1 MGKVQEI
8 YFYPL
13 YMSSK
18 LKSPAKKDSGN
29 SSKDPAWPIVI
40 VSLYALTEFFPQ
52 LQAVDVMGSQWLFA
66 ACLNLITLLLLF
78 KHGLKLPSDI
88 LRNGAVMVLGGFT
101 LIGGLSF
108 FAAFNA
114 VESLVTYCRFL
125 TMAIGFMN
133 VLLLIYYYPNT
144 IRKVIPVIAVVLVF
158 QSLYELAHF
167 LEGLQKRRTLDEI
180 IFSLKGNTGN
190 KNFLGAGILL
200 RIPFLLYFLLDKKF
214 AYRTVGSLGL
224 AVSASTLVMLN
235 SRSTILAFLVI
246 SLVFLM
252 YLLYSWKQE
261 TERRYLYSAGL
272 YMGILLSVYVITTS
286 TFSTAEKL
294 STKGSYGNVTE
305 RINSISFTNEG
316 SSGRV
321 RLWTSAIDFIA
332 KHPLTGGG
340 FGNWK
345 IHSIPYE
352 ATTIRGFGL
361 RKHVHNDYLE
371 VTADTGIAGGLLFTA
386 FLVLI
391 AVFAGRLIMKGKN
404 KNFNSV
410 LLILLLSHLAYMSD
424 SMFNFPLER
433 ANMAMHM
440 IVCAAA
446 ITALYIRQND
456 GVHASDKRTENHR
469 FILWIFVSL
478 SAVCC
483 WTSLQAY
490 RSMAVQN
497 KIAIEWFDN
506 PKEAKPPFKSENIN
520 PSFPAIPN
528 LNELGMPISCMKAKY
543 LAQEGKYTDA
553 LAELERGNQANPY
566 LYYAEFLKTNMA
578 LAENRTDT
586 AFYYVKI
593 AYYNR
598 PANQQLFNLLC
609 DIAYNLKDTA
619 ELSRAFT
626 LKTSTRPEESDY
638 VKYATF
644 MYALNND
651 LSVRKD
657 IIEKGLTKYAG
668 SKLLTFEKYF
678 GLGLEYAA
686 KEMHD
691 SAAVNYERAVAI
703 QPNAFASKNAG
714 VCYLQMKKYKEA
726 IPHFTAAIASGQF
739 NDGLPEYGRG
749 ACYYNMQRYDEACP
763 DIRVAIQRGFPV
775 EANVVARCSQ

>member
-1 MGKVQEI
+1 MGKIQEI

-18 LKSPAKKDSGN
+18 LKPPTKKDSVN
-29 SSKDPAWPIVI
+29 SSKDPIWPLVI

-78 KHGLKLPSDI
+78 KHGLKLHSDI

-125 TMAIGFMN
+125 TMVIGFIN
-133 VLLLIYYYPNT
+133 VLLLIYHYPNT
-144 IRKVIPVIAVVLVF
+144 LRRAIPVIAVVLVF
-158 QSLYELAHF
+158 QSLYELSHF

-180 IFSLKGNTGN
+180 IIGMIGNTGN

-200 RIPFLLYFLLDKKF
+200 RIPFLLYFLIDKKI
-214 AYRTVGSLGL
+214 AYRTIGCIGL
-224 AVSASTLVMLN
+224 AVSASTLIILN
-235 SRSTILAFLVI
+235 SRSTILAFLII
-246 SLVFLM
+246 SVLFLI
-252 YLLYSWKQE
+252 YLLYSWKKE
-261 TERRYLYSAGL
+261 ADRRYLVSGVL
-272 YMGILLSVYVITTS
+272 YAGILLSVYLITTS
-286 TFSTAEKL
+286 AFSAAEKL

-321 RLWTSAIDFIA
+321 RLWTSALDFIA

-352 ATTIRGFGL
+352 STTIRGFGL

-371 VTADTGIAGGLLFTA
+371 VTADTGIAGGLLFTV

-391 AVFAGRLIMKGKN
+391 AVYAGRLILKGKDN
-404 KNFNSV
+404 NFNSIV
-410 LLILLLSHLAYMSD
+410 LVLLLSHLAYMSD

-446 ITALYIRQND
+446 ITAIHVRNNKSSL
-456 GVHASDKRTENHR
+456 SDKYTGMHLPALG
-469 FILWIFVSL
+469 ILATL
-478 SAVCC
+478 GAVCC
-483 WTSLQAY
+483 WISLQAY

-497 KIAIEWFDN
+497 KIAIEWFGN
-506 PKEAKPPFKSENIN
+506 PREAKPPFSAAAIN
-520 PSFPAIPN
+520 PLFPSIPN

-543 LAQEGKYTDA
+543 LAQEGKYADA
-553 LAELERGNQANPY
+553 LAELERGNRANPY

-578 LAENRTDT
+578 LAQNQRDT
-586 AFYYVKI
+586 AFHYVKI

-609 DIAYNLKDTA
+609 DIAYTLKDTA
-619 ELSRAFT
+619 ELSKAFT
-626 LKTSTRPEESDY
+626 LKISTRPEESDF
-638 VKYATF
+638 VKYATYL
-644 MYALNND
+644 YALNND
-651 LSVRKD
+651 QSVRKE
-657 IIEKGLTKYAG
+657 IIEKGLKKYSE
-668 SKLLTFEKYF
+668 SKVLTFEKYF
-678 GLGLEYAA
+678 GLGLEFAA

-714 VCYLQMKKYKEA
+714 VCYLQMKKYNEA

-739 NDGLPEYGRG
+739 TDGLPEYGRG

-763 DIRVAIQRGFPV
+763 DIRIAIQRGFPV
-775 EANVVARCSQ
+775 EANVVARCTQ